1 VTIAP
6 VRPDWYRIEA
16 KADGVTDIHIFDEIG
31 ESFWGGGVSS
41 SAFVEQLNA
50 VATPQINLHIN
61 SVGGNFFDG
70 VAIMNSLRD
79 HDAKVVVHVDG
90 LAASAA
96 SVIAMAGDEIV
107 MNLGSQM
114 MIHEAHGGAHGPA
127 ETMQE
132 MVSAL
137 NSSSESM
144 ASIYAER
151 AGGTPAEWRTAMK
164 AETWYTAQE
173 AVDAGLA
180 DRVDK
185 AAKAEDIAARFDLS
199 IFAHAG
205 RAAAPK
211 PYMPPRP
218 HTPVSAVEAARR
230 IHNAPVKGSITHQ
243 EGSDMSETFA
253 QGMRERLGLPAGA
266 SETEVFAAL
275 DALRASTTPPEPTPT
290 PEPTP
295 DPAPEPEP
303 TPPAAPKVAG
313 TMTIDASAWEA
324 QQETIKRHEAA
335 FAKHAREE
343 RDQVI
348 AQAIKDGK
356 FAPAR
361 KDHWARLW
369 DADPEGTRAVIDTLT
384 KNVIPVEAKGF
395 GVEDDEAYDAEHQAL
410 WGPTKKAGV

>member
-1 VTIAP
+1 MTAA
-6 VRPDWYRIEA
+6 WYRIEA
-16 KADGVTDIHIFDEIG
+16 KADGVADIYIFDQIG
-31 ESFWGGGVSS
+31 EDIWGSGVT
-41 SAFVEQLNA
+41 SAGFQLQLQA
-50 VATPQINLHIN
+50 VTTPEINLHIN

-79 HDAKVVVHVDG
+79 HPAKVTVHVDG

-127 ETMQE
+127 DTMAE
-132 MVSAL
+132 MVAAL

-144 ASIYAER
+144 AQIYADR
-151 AGGTPAEWRTAMK
+151 AGGTAAEWRAAMK

-180 DRVDK
+180 DRVNK
-185 AAKAEDIAARFDLS
+185 SAKADDITARFDLS

-205 RAAAPK
+205 RDAAPT
-211 PYMPPRP
+211 PYIPAHPK
-218 HTPVSAVEAARR
+218 TPVSAALAARR
-230 IHNAPVKGSITHQ
+230 MHNAPVRGAKPQG
-243 EGSDMSETFA
+243 EGEMQFSEEQLATL
-253 QGMRERLGLPAGA
+253 RTRLGVSADAELDA
-266 SETEVFAAL
+266 SQIVAAL
-275 DALRASTTPPEPTPT
+275 TNPEPEPPQEPTPT
-290 PEPTP
+290 PTP
-295 DPAPEPEP
+295 DPEP
-303 TPPAAPKVAG
+303 TPPPKVAG
-313 TMTIDASAWEA
+313 TMTIDASAWQA
-324 QQETIKRHEAA
+324 QQETIRRHEAL

-343 RDQVI
+343 RDTVI
-348 AQAIKDGK
+348 AEAVREGK

-369 DADPEGTRAVIDTLT
+369 DADPEGTRQVIEGLT

-395 GVEDDEAYDAEHQAL
+395 AVEDDEAYDAEHQAL
-410 WGPTKKAGV
+410 WGTTKKAGV

>member
-1 VTIAP
+1 MTTTP

-16 KADGVTDIHIFDEIG
+16 KADGTSDVYIFDQIG
-31 ESFWGGGVSS
+31 EDIWGSGITSATFQQQLQAVSS
-41 SAFVEQLNA
+41 PE
-50 VATPQINLHIN
+50 INLHIN

-79 HDAKVVVHVDG
+79 HPAKVIVHVDG

-96 SVIAMAGDEIV
+96 SVIAMAGDEVV

-127 ETMQE
+127 DTMAE
-132 MVSAL
+132 MVAAL

-144 ASIYAER
+144 ASIYAQR
-151 AGGTPAEWRTAMK
+151 AGGTAAEWRTAMK

-185 AAKAEDIAARFDLS
+185 SAKAEDITARFDLS

-205 RAAAPK
+205 RGAAPK

-218 HTPVSAVEAARR
+218 QAPVTVVEAVRR

-243 EGSDMSETFA
+243 EGSDMSDTFA

-275 DALRASTTPPEPTPT
+275 DSLRNSTTTPEPEPTPT
-290 PEPTP
+290 P
-295 DPAPEPEP
+295 DPEP
-303 TPPAAPKVAG
+303 TPEPAPPASKPVAG
-313 TMTIDASAWEA
+313 TMTIDASAWQA
-324 QQETIKRHEAA
+324 QQETIKRHEAL

-343 RDQVI
+343 RDTVI
-348 AQAIKDGK
+348 AQAVQDGK

-369 DADPEGTRAVIDTLT
+369 DADPEGTRQVIDGLT

-395 GVEDDEAYDAEHQAL
+395 GVEDDETYDAEYQAL
-410 WGPTKKAGV
+410 WGPTKKLGV

>member
-1 VTIAP
+1 MTTPA
-6 VRPDWYRIEA
+6 WYRIEA
-16 KADGVTDIHIFDEIG
+16 RTEGVADVYIFDEIG
-31 ESFWGGGVSS
+31 ESFWGGGVTS
-41 SAFVEQLNA
+41 SAFQDQIRGITA
-50 VATPQINLHIN
+50 PQINVHIN

-79 HDAKVVVHVDG
+79 HDSRVVVHVDG

-127 ETMQE
+127 DTMLE
-132 MVSAL
+132 MVAAL

-144 ASIYAER
+144 AQIYADR
-151 AGGTPAEWRTAMK
+151 AGGTPAEWRAAMK

-185 AAKAEDIAARFDLS
+185 SVKAEDITAKFDLS

-205 RAAAPK
+205 RGAAPK

-218 HTPVSAVEAARR
+218 QASVSAAEAARR
-230 IHNAPVKGSITHQ
+230 IHNAPVKGSISNQ
-243 EGSDMSETFA
+243 EGSDMSDTFA

-266 SETEVFAAL
+266 SEAEVFAAL
-275 DALRASTTPPEPTPT
+275 DTLRASTTTPEPAPT

-295 DPAPEPEP
+295 PTTPEPDSTP
-303 TPPAAPKVAG
+303 TPPKVAG
-313 TMTIDASAWEA
+313 TMTIDASAWQA
-324 QQETIKRHEAA
+324 QQDTIKRHEAL

-343 RDQVI
+343 RDTVI
-348 AQAIKDGK
+348 AEAVRDGK

-369 DADPEGTRAVIDTLT
+369 DADPEGTRQVIDGLT

-395 GVEDDEAYDAEHQAL
+395 AVEDDETYDAEHQAL
-410 WGPTKKAGV
+410 WGPTRKAGV

>member
-1 VTIAP
+1 MT
-6 VRPDWYRIEA
+6 DWYRIEA
-16 KADGVTDIHIFDEIG
+16 KADGVSDVYIFDQIG
-31 ESFWGGGVSS
+31 EDIWGSGITSASFQQQLQAVS
-41 SAFVEQLNA
+41 
-50 VATPQINLHIN
+50 TPEINLHIN

-79 HDAKVVVHVDG
+79 HPARVIVHVDG

-96 SVIAMAGDEIV
+96 SVIAMAGDEII

-127 ETMQE
+127 DTVAEL
-132 MVSAL
+132 VVAL

-144 ASIYAER
+144 AAIYADR
-151 AGGTPAEWRTAMK
+151 AGGTAADWRAAMK
-164 AETWYTAQE
+164 KESWYTAQE

-185 AAKAEDIAARFDLS
+185 SATPEDITAKFDLS

-205 RAAAPK
+205 RSAAPK

-218 HTPVSAVEAARR
+218 QTPVTAAQAIHR
-230 IHNAPVKGSITHQ
+230 IHNAPVKGPISNQ
-243 EGSDMSETFA
+243 EGSDMSDSLI

-266 SETEVFAAL
+266 SETEVLAAL
-275 DALRASTTPPEPTPT
+275 DTLRASTTPPDPAPQPT

-295 DPAPEPEP
+295 PT
-303 TPPAAPKVAG
+303 TPPAEPSTPAPKVAG

-324 QQETIKRHEAA
+324 QQETIRRHEAA
-335 FAKHAREE
+335 FAKHARAE
-343 RDQVI
+343 RDTVI
-348 AQAIKDGK
+348 ATAIQDGK

-369 DADPEGTRAVIDTLT
+369 DADPEGTRIVIDSLT

-395 GVEDDEAYDAEHQAL
+395 GVEDDESYDADHEAL
-410 WGPTKKAGV
+410 WGPSKKKGA

>member
-1 VTIAP
+1 VTTTA
-6 VRPDWYRIEA
+6 VRPDWCRIEA
-16 KADGVTDIHIFDEIG
+16 KADGVADVYIFDEIG
-31 ESFWGGGVSS
+31 ESLWGGGVSS
-41 SAFVEQLNA
+41 SAFQEQLRSI
-50 VATPQINLHIN
+50 TTQQINLHIN
-61 SVGGNFFDG
+61 SPGGNFFDG

-107 MNLGSQM
+107 MNLGSQL

-127 ETMQE
+127 DTMLE

-151 AGGTPAEWRTAMK
+151 AGGSADEWRAAMK

-185 AAKAEDIAARFDLS
+185 SAQAEDITARFDLS

-205 RAAAPK
+205 RGAAPK

-218 HTPVSAVEAARR
+218 QAPVTVVEAVRR

-243 EGSDMSETFA
+243 EGSDMSDTFA

-275 DALRASTTPPEPTPT
+275 DSLRNSTTTPEPEPTPT
-290 PEPTP
+290 P
-295 DPAPEPEP
+295 DPEP
-303 TPPAAPKVAG
+303 TPEPAPPAAKPG

-324 QQETIKRHEAA
+324 QKETIRRHEAL
-335 FAKHAREE
+335 FAKHARDE
-343 RDQVI
+343 RDTVI
-348 AQAIKDGK
+348 ATAIQDGK

-369 DADPEGTRAVIDTLT
+369 DADPEGTRQVLDGLT
-384 KNVIPVEAKGF
+384 KNVIPVAALGF
-395 GVEDDEAYDAEHQAL
+395 GVEDDESLDAEFAHIFSPK
-410 WGPTKKAGV
+410 GR